1 MARPAETVEA
11 QALALARE
19 ARIRLAIRLLDSIEE
34 RPLDDTTKFD
44 RAWLEEA
51 NRRYDAYV
59 RGDDIA
65 VPAEQVFAELR
76 AEDR

>member
-1 MARPAETVEA
+1 V
-11 QALALARE
+11 
-19 ARIRLAIRLLDSIEE
+19 
-34 RPLDDTTKFD
+34 RPLEDPAKFG
-44 RAWLEEA
+44 RAWIEEA

-76 AEDR
+76 TDDR